1 MSYKTLGD
9 YIQPVNNR
17 NRPLVTEDLR
27 GLSMTK
33 KFRKSTSNIIGV
45 DLTKYK
51 LVNKN
56 QFACD
61 FMSVIRVHKLPVVLN
76 SENEPV
82 IVSPA
87 YTVFK
92 VNDETELL
100 PEYLM
105 MWFRRP
111 EFDRYAD
118 FRCDSAVRGGF
129 MWNELCD
136 TQLPIPSIE
145 KQQQIVA
152 EYNTVT
158 NRINLNNQLN
168 QKLEETAQALY
179 KHWFVDFE
187 FPYDFAQGKPNAENK
202 PYKSSGGVM
211 VYNEELEK
219 DIPIGWSVERL
230 SKYLDSNTE
239 NYSLSDNYEIINY
252 FDTSS
257 VTNNVFEKPV
267 SLNIEFDVIP
277 SRAKRKVK
285 ENDLVYSTIRPNLK
299 HFGLIKSPLKNT
311 LVSTGFTVLSNKNK
325 IFGNE
330 FFLLFLSSEVVLS
343 YLQSKAEMSVSTYPS
358 IKPEDLLNLKISE
371 PKKLKIVESLNV
383 FLHSIYCSNN
393 TRNEE
398 NQILQEVQSLLLA
411 KMTQQE
417 TKLQAV

>member
-1 MSYKTLGD
+1 
-9 YIQPVNNR
+9 
-17 NRPLVTEDLR
+17 
-27 GLSMTK
+27 
-33 KFRKSTSNIIGV
+33 
-45 DLTKYK
+45 
-51 LVNKN
+51 
-56 QFACD
+56 
-61 FMSVIRVHKLPVVLN
+61 
-76 SENEPV
+76 
-82 IVSPA
+82 
-87 YTVFK
+87 
-92 VNDETELL
+92 
-100 PEYLM
+100 

-111 EFDRYAD
+111 EFDRFAR
-118 FRCDSAVRGGF
+118 FKSHGSAREVF
-129 MWNELCD
+129 DWEELCD

-145 KQQQIVA
+145 KQKQIVA

-179 KHWFVDFE
+179 KNWFVDFE
-187 FPYDFAQGKPNAENK
+187 FPNAENK
-202 PYKSSGGVM
+202 PYKSSGGLM

-239 NYSLSDNYEIINY
+239 NYSLSDNYETINY

-398 NQILQEVQSLLLA
+398 NQILQELQSLLLA

-417 TKLQAV
+417 TKAQAV